1 MYLFY
6 RMLARLPLALLYGL
20 SSLAYLLVYHV
31 ARYRR
36 ATVADNLAAA
46 FGELSAAQRRA
57 LERRFYRHL
66 CDIAAETFAL
76 ANLPDATFHARV
88 TLVNPELMNPFLE
101 QQQSLLLLSS
111 HQGNWEW
118 LQRAIAAQLPCSLH
132 GIYKPLHDAAMNRFI
147 AETRG
152 KFMEPIAFQDAG
164 REMLRRRREFH
175 AFAMLADQAPFKK
188 DNRHWHAFLGR
199 RASFYLG
206 PQKIA
211 EATQFPVF
219 YVAMH
224 QVRRGHY
231 QVSFELLAAP
241 PHDKGGTAILDRS
254 VEAAERSIRAQPETW
269 LWSNR
274 KWKHRPPAAADTGVE
289 AEPET

>member
-6 RMLARLPLALLYGL
+6 RMLARLPLALLYAL
-20 SSLAYLLVYHV
+20 SSTAYLLVYHV

-36 ATVADNLAAA
+36 DIVADNLAAA
-46 FGELSAAQRRA
+46 FPELEPARRRM
-57 LERRFYRHL
+57 LERRFYRHM

-76 ANLPDATFHARV
+76 AGMPDAAFHPRV
-88 TLVNPELMNPFLE
+88 TLVNPEVMGPFIE
-101 QQQSLLLLSS
+101 RRQSLLLLSS

-118 LQRAIAAQLPCSLH
+118 LQRAIAAALPCPLH
-132 GIYKPLHDAAMNRFI
+132 AIYKPLHDSAMDRFI

-175 AFAMLADQAPFKK
+175 VFAMLADQAPFKK
-188 DNRHWHAFLGR
+188 DKRHWQSFLGR

-219 YVAMH
+219 YVTMH

-241 PHDKGGTAILDRS
+241 PHERGGTAILDRY
-254 VEAAERSIRAQPETW
+254 VAAAESAIRLQPETW

-274 KWKHRPPAAADTGVE
+274 KWKHRPPADAAVE
-289 AEPET
+289 ADAGG